1 MVSGHANPDRW
12 GDILLEL
19 LKGSVWRAPQ
29 HCKRTAVIAET
40 KSHQQQTTVYTN
52 VPQLLDFIH
61 VLIPVGA
68 RCFYGKKV
76 CGRLSQPPLPG
87 GGIKCSLAK
96 QSTRTL
102 P

>member
-1 MVSGHANPDRW
+1 MNDKS
-12 GDILLEL
+12 
-19 LKGSVWRAPQ
+19 KG
-29 HCKRTAVIAET
+29 
-40 KSHQQQTTVYTN
+40 KSRLFYPS

-68 RCFYGKKV
+68 RCFYRKKV
-76 CGRLSQPPLPG
+76 CGRLSQPSLPG